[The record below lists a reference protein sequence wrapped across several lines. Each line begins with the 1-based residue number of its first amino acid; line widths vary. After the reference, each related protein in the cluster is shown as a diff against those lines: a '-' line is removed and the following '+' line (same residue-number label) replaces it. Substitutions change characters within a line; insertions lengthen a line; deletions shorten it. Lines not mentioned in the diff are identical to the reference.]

1 VIALAG
7 AASAA
12 PDTAISRGGNAMGFT
27 DRICRVIDAFTDK
40 QGKIAAW
47 IAVPMVIGLSYEVF
61 ARYLFNA
68 PTAWSY
74 DVTYMIYGSHYLLG
88 AAFGL
93 LYKVH
98 IRIDVIYNLFPIKL
112 RRLIDVLGSLFF
124 FFPVVIVLALSGISM
139 ASDAYRSGEVSQFS
153 PWAPL
158 LWPYK
163 SIIAIAFVF
172 LFLQGISEFIR
183 TLVIFVRGDR

>member
-1 VIALAG
+1 MSFKDRFCKAI
-7 AASAA
+7 
-12 PDTAISRGGNAMGFT
+12 DTFT
-27 DRICRVIDAFTDK
+27 DN
-40 QGKIAAW
+40 QGKIASW
-47 IAVPMVIGLSYEVF
+47 IALPMVITLTYEVF

-112 RRLIDVLGSLFF
+112 RRLIDVLGYLFF
-124 FFPVVIVLALSGISM
+124 FFPVVTVLALSGISM
-139 ASDAYRSGEVSQFS
+139 ANDAYRSGEVSQFS

-158 LWPYK
+158 LWPFK